1 MSAERIQRMLAVFL
15 AGTVFSTLT
24 PCLIAQQASA
34 APGEN
39 PAISTTEWHGEFFTR
54 DDVIKY
60 TSYWT
65 GDRFPDGRPKVSD
78 DILDR
83 MKNVTLEEAWA
94 TLRAAGFMHQYEDGW
109 YVIHPDQ
116 VLVGRALTST
126 WMPGRP
132 DIEKEIE
139 DQGKRDH
146 RIGGTNAW
154 PVDMLQQRDVYVSDH
169 FRLKADGPSIGDNVG
184 NAIYARTG
192 NGIVYNGAVRD
203 INGLLALPNFTSFV
217 RSYDPSH
224 HFGMLATGRLLNST
238 MVSINGPTRI
248 GSVLVMPGDVVLGRN
263 GGVIFIPPQLAE
275 KVVQYSER
283 THLEDMFG
291 HQRLREKKYTAGQI
305 DARWTPAIE
314 QDYHQ
319 WLKQNE
325 DHLPVP
331 KSTVEEILKGE
342 KSTN

>member
-1 MSAERIQRMLAVFL
+1 MGTKKVRTTFAALVAGAVL
-15 AGTVFSTLT
+15 VSLS
-24 PCLIAQQASA
+24 PCLTAQREPSTQENA
-34 APGEN
+34 AQ
-39 PAISTTEWHGEFFTR
+39 STPEFHGEFFTR
-54 DDVIKY
+54 DQVIKY
-60 TSYWT
+60 TSYWK
-65 GDRFPDGRPKVSD
+65 GERFPDGRPKVPD

-83 MKNVTLEEAWA
+83 MKTVTLEEAWA
-94 TLRAAGFMHQYEDGW
+94 TLRTAGFEHQYEDGW
-109 YVIHPDQ
+109 YVIHPDK
-116 VLVGRALTST
+116 VLVGRALTSV

-139 DQGKRDH
+139 DQGKQDH

-154 PVDMLQQRDVYVSDH
+154 PVDMLQPRDVYVSDH
-169 FRLKADGPSIGDNVG
+169 FRLKVDGPSIGDNVG

-203 INGLLALPNFTSFV
+203 INGLDALPNFTSFV
-217 RSYDPSH
+217 RYYDPSH

-248 GSVLVMPGDVVLGRN
+248 GNVLVMPGDVVLGRN

-275 KVVQYSER
+275 RVVQYSER

-305 DARWTPAIE
+305 DGRWSPAIE
-314 QDYHQ
+314 QDFHQ
-319 WLKQNE
+319 WLKDNE
-325 DHLPVP
+325 DHLPEP
-331 KSTVEEILKGE
+331 HSTIEQLLKGGN
-342 KSTN
+342 TPD